1 MEDTQEYH
9 VNTDS
14 KVENI
19 DKKIAQLKAQK
30 QAIIQRQKEKERKER
45 TRRLIQMG
53 ALAEKYLGIKSIEEF
68 EKWLKEQKK
77 DQTI

>member
-1 MEDTQEYH
+1 MEDVQEYH
-9 VNTDS
+9 VSTDS

-77 DQTI
+77 DQMI

>member
-1 MEDTQEYH
+1 MEDVQEYH
-9 VNTDS
+9 VSTDS

>member
-14 KVENI
+14 KVESI

-68 EKWLKEQKK
+68 EKWLKEQKE
-77 DQTI
+77 D

>member
-1 MEDTQEYH
+1 MEDVQEY
-9 VNTDS
+9 NISTDS

-77 DQTI
+77 DQMI